1 MGIFDIDS
9 GTDNHLLNEQ
19 FHVFSK
25 SPASVATALGDA
37 SNRSGHTVT
46 ASDVWGQEI
55 PAFFYAKTQAVADS
69 YKSLAKTNDLCRIG
83 NSVAIFENG
92 NWVVKYNS
100 YTDIPDGHKF
110 KNANGDE
117 VIRFHK
123 NRLAYNLNLDNNA
136 ADDGLN
142 TTAKIQGWDEEN
154 GKVYD
159 YVATAPKFVTQFV
172 TSTDKIVD
180 GIPSKGFGPFVMAG
194 TTTGDITKVL
204 PEGTS
209 DQNHYIANS
218 FAGIIQFNK
227 ARTDAIYVHAFEYCG
242 KTLKSAYSDIIEL
255 DEKLSKIS
263 VTAAGG
269 VQAVSD
275 AAMAAGLEIDS
286 IVVGGVTTPTLDIT
300 TAAITDG
307 IFTSTTGNKARL
319 VTADAL
325 EKYVAKNAKVSVNG
339 QSATT
344 IAVAGTSANSADLVK
359 IVVTEDKTTTDKIGL
374 TLTATTDVAT
384 VTSGVI
390 TSGHEGK
397 LVKAGDAKDIVDT
410 AIAALSAD
418 GGAIATLTTRVG
430 EAEANAAASAS
441 AASASQTAAEG
452 AKSEAAAS
460 KSAAEAAQTA
470 AEGAQS
476 AAQAAQAASE
486 TAASN
491 ASASAQAA
499 SKSAS
504 DASASATSASQSASA
519 ATAAQTAAEA
529 AQSAAEAAKEFV
541 ETTAVWQAGTE
552 DTLGNF
558 TTNASGVVTGTTV
571 KTVAD
576 EVLTLAKSYS
586 DSLHTTSLD
595 YVVLGDS
602 ETLPTASADT
612 LGKIYLVAS
621 QNSPAADGAAIS
633 GAYVEY
639 MTRKVGE
646 GDTATY
652 TWEKIGTTAADLS
665 AYAKTADLNATNV
678 GTGAVKVS
686 QTDGVV
692 SSVTVATEALVS
704 NNAIKTSVTDANAL
718 VKASDALEAIKLA
731 KPESYIKSVKAR
743 QMVGSNSTISSS
755 GESNI
760 TVTTYGGYDGAVF
773 TLDANTNTLS
783 LDYAYAGKL
792 TSSCLP
798 NFTSDGQSRTKLF
811 GVYNNTI
818 IKHNNYFDLY
828 DSFDSLVYD
837 KVLSSDLYDGNPDS
851 YFCDTNKIV
860 EGSTIFANKNEFKY
874 FHSKLDNLKQGPSMF
889 YNTSL
894 SEFIIDMPSLFNAYG
909 MFMITPEADPCLTT
923 FIGDLSSLRNAGNM
937 FSGQEKLTTFISD
950 LGSLHYATSMFSMCS
965 LNTESVECIADTI
978 CDVLKEDGY
987 SGIVLDIGIG
997 NEMPSDREIMAFNTI
1012 HSKGWN
1018 VYVNGSKYTP
1028 TEPSAIT
1035 TTDENGEVRTTP
1047 IPFYAKAVEVSEA
1060 DAEYVDNAGK
1070 FYRVL
1075 GGQYIYVNDPETYG
1089 MFTCLEDAVAN
1100 MRLTKYVKPE
1110 NEA

>member
-9 GTDNHLLNEQ
+9 GADNHLLNEQ

-142 TTAKIQGWDEEN
+142 TTAKIQGWDDVN

-218 FAGIIQFNK
+218 FAGIIQFNR

-242 KTLKSAYSDIIEL
+242 KTLKSAYSDIVEL

-269 VQAVSD
+269 VQALSD
-275 AAMAAGLEIDS
+275 AAKSAGFEIEA
-286 IVVGGVTTPTLDIT
+286 VVADGVTTPTLDIETGSVATGVTKLVTGDAVKTYVDT
-300 TAAITDG
+300 TALADGGSIAQKIESAINDLGDVAVKGDIKISEIKVKSGSTTTTLTPDSNKSVTVEIPEVQAATTSVAG
-307 IFTSTTGNKARL
+307 VVTISDNDAIATTETSTAAAT
-319 VTADAL
+319 
-325 EKYVAKNAKVSVNG
+325 VA
-339 QSATT
+339 
-344 IAVAGTSANSADLVK
+344 AVAATRSAIAGELGALAVTVSSNKTEVDGKISA
-359 IVVTEDKTTTDKIGL
+359 I
-374 TLTATTDVAT
+374 
-384 VTSGVI
+384 
-390 TSGHEGK
+390 EGK
-397 LVKAGDAKDIVDT
+397 LASTGEIGQAIADVKAT
-410 AIAALSAD
+410 ADSAVQSVTRATGSSTLLTVTDGTDVTISLSTEV
-418 GGAIATLTTRVG
+418 AT
-430 EAEANAAASAS
+430 
-441 AASASQTAAEG
+441 
-452 AKSEAAAS
+452 KS
-460 KSAAEAAQTA
+460 
-470 AEGAQS
+470 
-476 AAQAAQAASE
+476 
-486 TAASN
+486 
-491 ASASAQAA
+491 
-499 SKSAS
+499 
-504 DASASATSASQSASA
+504 DA
-519 ATAAQTAAEA
+519 ATAAANAVTTGLATGGNIAQAIAAAKSGAEQTAATALSTARGEITTEI
-529 AQSAAEAAKEFV
+529 S
-541 ETTAVWQAGTE
+541 TAVSGLETKLTSGE
-552 DTLGNF
+552 GSLGGRV
-558 TTNASGVVTGTTV
+558 TALETATGTTLP
-571 KTVAD
+571 AAIEQALED
-576 EVLTLAKSYS
+576 AKAYS

-602 ETLPTASADT
+602 ESLPTASADT

-621 QNSPAADGAAIS
+621 QNAPTADGAAIS
-633 GAYVEY
+633 GSYVEY
-639 MTRKVGE
+639 MTRKVSE
-646 GDTATY
+646 TEY

-678 GTGAVKVS
+678 GSGAVKVS
-686 QTDGVV
+686 QTNGKV

-718 VKASDALEAIKLA
+718 VKAGDALAAIKLA
-731 KPESYIKSVKAR
+731 KPDSYVKSVVVPSGNGGKTTTLTGEVEFKIGTNLRRYDYTRKGFVWHDNELKVINDFAY
-743 QMVGSNSTISSS
+743 SNKLAISPNEDSSS
-755 GESNI
+755 RNTMFNGVKSIIAGEVWDATINEVDMSYSKNIAGYIETGNI
-760 TVTTYGGYDGAVF
+760 TNG
-773 TLDANTNTLS
+773 NTLF
-783 LDYAYAGKL
+783 KHVNTL
-792 TSSCLP
+792 TTF
-798 NFTSDGQSRTKLF
+798 NSD
-811 GVYNNTI
+811 
-818 IKHNNYFDLY
+818 
-828 DSFDSLVYD
+828 
-837 KVLSSDLYDGNPDS
+837 LSSLKNGN
-851 YFCDTNKIV
+851 
-860 EGSTIFANKNEFKY
+860 
-874 FHSKLDNLKQGPSMF
+874 SMF
-889 YNTSL
+889 YQTSL
-894 SEFIIDMPSLFNAYG
+894 SEFVGDMPLLYSATSMFGNIEGKSLKTFIGDISNVYHADS
-909 MFMITPEADPCLTT
+909 MFENSGLET
-923 FIGDLSSLRNAGNM
+923 FIGDLSNVYDAYNM
-937 FSGQEKLTTFISD
+937 FTGCKLSTD
-950 LGSLHYATSMFSMCS
+950 
-965 LNTESVECIADTI
+965 SVECIADTI
-978 CDVLKEDGY
+978 SKRNG
-987 SGIVLDIGIG
+987 
-997 NEMPSDREIMAFNTI
+997 TI
-1012 HSKGWN
+1012 HIDINSETPNNRENAAFWYMKNNKGWDA
-1018 VYVNGSKYTP
+1018 YVRGSLYTP
-1028 TEPSAIT
+1028 TKPSAIT

-1047 IPFYAKAVEVSEA
+1047 IPFYAKAVEVEE
-1060 DAEYVDNAGK
+1060 DRAEYTDANGK

-1075 GGQYIYVNDPETYG
+1075 GGQFIYVNDPETYG

-1110 NEA
+1110 VEA